1 MLVLNSQN
9 IIIPLPLKCA
19 STSML
24 MYFIRSGLV
33 DTSTDFMYGLT
44 AEEFESFILLANKFD
59 REAAN
64 NSLCNLRTYTQSIL
78 TEEEEALWK
87 KTVTMHASFEDLT
100 TAYPDLDT
108 DNKTFVMA
116 VRHPI
121 DRIMSAHFFIADG
134 YAVAL
139 PGQQDNTPE
148 DRANITLN
156 AVNNGY
162 TASQQQYY
170 LPPSGT
176 TQLFRVGGNLHNN
189 VSNYIQ
195 SLGGSVSG
203 EWRLRNN
210 ATRERDYTKLLSA
223 STISALEVALSGE
236 MAVWNAG
243 V

>member
-1 MLVLNSQN
+1 MLVLNSKN
-9 IIIPLPLKCA
+9 IIVPRPLKCA

-33 DTSTDFMYGLT
+33 DTSQDFMYGLT
-44 AEEFESFILLANKFD
+44 SEEFESFIFLANKFD
-59 REAAN
+59 RAAAN
-64 NSLCNLRTYTQSIL
+64 DSFCNLRSYVQSIF
-78 TEEEEALWK
+78 TEEEEALWNK
-87 KTVTMHASFEDLT
+87 VVTIHASFEDLT
-100 TAYPDLDT
+100 TAYPDLET

-121 DRIMSAHFFIADG
+121 DRIMSAHFFMADG
-134 YAVAL
+134 YGHAL
-139 PGQQDNTPE
+139 PGQVDNTPE

-156 AVNNGY
+156 AVNNGN

-176 TQLFRVGGNLHNN
+176 TQLFKVGDNLHTN
-189 VSNYIQ
+189 VSAYIQ
-195 SLGGSVSG
+195 NLGGSVNG
-203 EWRLRNN
+203 EWKLRNN
-210 ATRERDYTKLLSA
+210 STRERDYTKLLSV

-236 MAVWNAG
+236 VAIWNAG